1 MIPDATVL
9 DAIVDEMWS
18 RLNESLIRGDELR
31 QCPGGGGGSENSLLP
46 LAKALYEEGRA
57 LAASPKDKKI
67 VENLLFSLEIIELRY
82 EAAERRDI
90 ERSPEGTKSDQA

>member
-1 MIPDATVL
+1 
-9 DAIVDEMWS
+9 
-18 RLNESLIRGDELR
+18 
-31 QCPGGGGGSENSLLP
+31 